1 MKKLVEYFIKY
12 PVAGNVIIFLI
23 IALGYFGFTSLKS
36 TTMPQ
41 TDPGVILVSAQY
53 PGASPEEIEQ
63 GIVLKIEN
71 NLRGITGVK
80 KVTSISQENHGQV
93 RVEVISGYD
102 TDIVLQ
108 DVRNAVDAISSF
120 PAGMEPATTSKWEFR
135 LRAIEFMISSD
146 VDLKILKSTAQTIE
160 DELLQIDGISKITL
174 NGYPD
179 EEIEIAFR
187 ETDLLAYN
195 ISFSEAVNAIGSAN
209 IDLTGGTIR
218 GEDEELF
225 IRTTQKQF
233 YANDLKDIV
242 LKTSDTGAI
251 IRVADVA
258 SVRDKWAEDPNRVYV
273 DGKPAVAINV
283 QYTAN
288 EDVKHITDEV
298 RNYIDNFNASNDVV
312 KATILIDES
321 VSVNTMQRI
330 LLNSGVLG
338 FIFVMIFLTLFLN
351 QRLSFWVAISI
362 PLSFLGMFFLA
373 SAYNLTLN
381 MVSLFGMI
389 IVVGILV
396 DDGIVIGENIYQ
408 HHEKGKKPVRAAID
422 GTLEVLPAVFSA
434 ILTTVIVFSS
444 MLLIEGMFGQMFGE
458 MAFVVI
464 ATLIISLLEG
474 ALILPAHIAHSKAL
488 KVDRKVSKIERYI
501 SSRTM
506 LFRNNYYK
514 SALKWAINNKILTL
528 TIVTSLF
535 LITIAGINGGVIK
548 MGSGGFSNVNYASID
563 LEMPPGTPES
573 QTIEVLNK
581 IESHAKVVGE
591 NFSESEGKQVVTSI
605 VKQISSSSSG
615 LVYINLINTDERSF
629 VSTDF
634 SNALREAIGP
644 IPEALRVNYV
654 EESHFGKPISVSIL
668 SNNLNDINSATEELK
683 TELEQLADLKNIVDN
698 NETGMREVKIVLK
711 DKAFLLDLNLQEV
724 MNQVR
729 SGFFGA
735 EVQRIN
741 RGLDE
746 VKIWVRYDSEDRST
760 IGNLENMRIRTQTGL
775 SVPLIEIADL
785 SYERT
790 ITTIK
795 HVSGQRAITVEADV
809 MDRSVNLNEI
819 NNELN
824 DVILPNI
831 KSKYPSIQFYFGGR
845 TEREEEMFGSLFD
858 ILPFIIV
865 LLYAV
870 ISLTFR
876 SFIQSLI
883 ILALV
888 PLGFIGLGWGHA
900 IHGQAIDMPSYFGM
914 LALLGIMVNDSIV
927 LINTL
932 NRNLREGMKFMK
944 AVVEAGISR
953 FRPIVLTSLTTM
965 AGLFPLIIAND
976 PDAQVLVPMAI
987 AVAYGVLVATFLTLI
1002 VLPTILVI
1010 VNSIKCRIVKIRT
1023 GEIPYRE
1030 SVEQAVKEMEVE
1042 QLM

>member
-1 MKKLVEYFIKY
+1 MKKLIEYFIKY

-23 IALGYFGFTSLKS
+23 ITLGYFGFTSLKS

-41 TDPGVILVSAQY
+41 VDPGNIIVSTQY

-71 NLRGITGVK
+71 SLRGISGIK
-80 KVTSISQENHGQV
+80 KITSTSKENYGQV
-93 RVEVISGYD
+93 IVQVISGYN

-108 DVRNAVDAISSF
+108 DVRNAVDAINSF
-120 PAGMEPATTSKWEFR
+120 PAGMEPANTSKWEFR
-135 LRAIEFMISSD
+135 SRAIEFMLSGD
-146 VDLKILKSTAQTIE
+146 VDLKILKSTARTIE
-160 DELLQIDGISKITL
+160 NELLQINGISKINL
-174 NGYPD
+174 SGYPD

-187 ETDLLAYN
+187 ENDLQAYN
-195 ISFSEAVNAIGSAN
+195 ISFIEAKNAISRAN

-233 YANDLKDIV
+233 YANDLKDII

-251 IRVADVA
+251 IRVSDVA
-258 SVRDKWAEDPNRVYV
+258 NVRDKWAEVPNRVYV
-273 DGKPAVAINV
+273 DGEPAVVINV

-288 EDVKHITDEV
+288 EDIKLITGEV
-298 RNYIDNFNASNDVV
+298 RNYIENYNASNDIM
-312 KATILIDES
+312 KATILVDES
-321 VSVNTMQRI
+321 VSVNTMQSI
-330 LLNSGVLG
+330 LFNSGVLG
-338 FIFVMIFLTLFLN
+338 FIFVMLFLTIFLN
-351 QRLSFWVAISI
+351 QRLSFWVALSI
-362 PLSFLGMFFLA
+362 PISFLGMFFLA
-373 SAYNLTLN
+373 SAYGLTLN
-381 MVSLFGMI
+381 RISLFGMI

-396 DDGIVIGENIYQ
+396 DDGIVIGENIFQ

-434 ILTTVIVFSS
+434 VLTTVIAFSS

-464 ATLIISLLEG
+464 ATLVISLLEG

-488 KVDRKVSKIERYI
+488 KDDRKVSKIEKFV
-501 SSRTM
+501 SSKTM
-506 LFRNNYYK
+506 NFRDKYY
-514 SALKWAINNKILTL
+514 SPALKWAITNKFLTL
-528 TIVTSLF
+528 TIATSLF
-535 LITIAGINGGVIK
+535 LITIAGINGGVIR
-548 MGSGGFSNVNYASID
+548 MGSGGFNNVNYASVS

-573 QTIEVLNK
+573 QTNEALNR
-581 IESHAKVVGE
+581 IESQAIAVGE
-591 NFSESEGKQVVTSI
+591 QFSESEGKPVVKSI
-605 VKQISSSSSG
+605 VKEISSSSSG
-615 LVYINLINTDERSF
+615 SVFVNLINTKERSF
-629 VSTDF
+629 ISTEF
-634 SNALREAIGP
+634 SNALRKEIGP

-654 EESHFGKPISVSIL
+654 EESHFGKPVSVSIL
-668 SNNLNDINSATEELK
+668 SNNLDDINGATEDLK
-683 TELEQLADLKNIVDN
+683 YELEQLADLKNIVDN
-698 NETGMREVKIVLK
+698 NESGMREVKIVLK
-711 DKAFLLDLNLQEV
+711 DKAFLMGLDLQEV
-724 MNQVR
+724 MSQVR

-746 VKIWVRYDSEDRST
+746 VRIWVRYEKEDRAT
-760 IGNLENMRIRTQTGL
+760 IGNLENMRIRTQSGL

-785 SYERT
+785 TYERT
-790 ITTIK
+790 ITNIK
-795 HVSGQRAITVEADV
+795 HVNGQRAITVEADAN
-809 MDRSVNLNEI
+809 DKNVNLTDI
-819 NNELN
+819 NDELN
-824 DVILPNI
+824 NVILPSV
-831 KSKYPSIQFYFGGR
+831 KAKYPSIQFYFGGR
-845 TEREEEMFGSLFD
+845 SERMGEMFGSLLD

-876 SFIQSLI
+876 SFLQSLI

-932 NRNLREGMKFMK
+932 NRNLHEGMEFMT
-944 AVVEAGISR
+944 AIVQAGTSR
-953 FRPIVLTSLTTM
+953 FRPIVLTSLSTM

-976 PDAQVLVPMAI
+976 PDAQFLIPMAV

-1002 VLPTILVI
+1002 VLPTILVV
-1010 VNSIKCRIVKIRT
+1010 VNSIKCRIVKMRT
-1023 GEIPYRE
+1023 GEMPTRE
-1030 SVEQAVKEMEVE
+1030 SVEQAVKEMGVE
-1042 QLM
+1042 QLI